1 MKTLVLFLVSL
12 PLVAAPIGP
21 QGVIGTKANPK
32 RVDRLQITK
41 GGVYENYLVDS
52 NWAGGNRVKITADNV
67 TLRNCE
73 IRNASGNG
81 IGVFGKNVLI
91 ENCKIHHLLA
101 GAFKKQTDAHG
112 ITGRWGKILIRNCD
126 IGLISGDC
134 IQFDPDRKSTG
145 RVIIENCRLWTG
157 PLPANAAGFK
167 KGERPGENAVDT
179 KTMPKGERA
188 QLIIRNCIFGGWKQP
203 GQISLMAA
211 LNLKEHIDA
220 TVENCVFFDNE
231 VAFRLRGPTSRK
243 GAWVR
248 IDRCAIYQTQ
258 VGVRAEDTIANLRIH
273 RLGFGKDVKRQ
284 YHTPSCDF
292 GPGYENTRQ
301 FVAPPI
307 EEVIRKGLK

>member
-1 MKTLVLFLVSL
+1 MKTLVLFLISM
-12 PLVAAPIGP
+12 PLLAAPLGP
-21 QGVIGTKANPK
+21 QGIIGTKANPK
-32 RVDRLQITK
+32 RVARLQITK

-52 NWAGGNRVKITADNV
+52 NWVGGNRVKITADNV

-101 GAFKKQTDAHG
+101 GTFKQQADAHG

-145 RVIIENCRLWTG
+145 QVMIENCRLWTG
-157 PLPANAAGFK
+157 PLPADAASFK

-179 KTMPKGERA
+179 KTMSKGERA
-188 QLIIRNCIFGGWKQP
+188 QLIIRNCILAGWKQP

-211 LNLKEHIDA
+211 LNLKENINA
-220 TVENCVFFDNE
+220 TVVNCVFLDNE

-248 IDRCAIYQTQ
+248 IERCAIYRSE
-258 VGVRAEDTIANLRIH
+258 VGVRAEDTIANLKIH

-284 YHTPSCDF
+284 YHTPDCDF
-292 GPGYENTRQ
+292 GPGYENTGQ
-301 FVAPPI
+301 FVAPAI
-307 EEVIRKGLK
+307 EEALRKGLR

>member
-1 MKTLVLFLVSL
+1 MRLLIIFLL
-12 PLVAAPIGP
+12 PAAITAAPIGP
-21 QGVIGTKANPK
+21 VGHVGPKANPK
-32 RVDRLQITK
+32 KVARLQITK
-41 GGVYENYLVDS
+41 PGIYENYLVDS
-52 NWAGGNRVKITADNV
+52 NWASGNRVKISADNV

-91 ENCKIHHLLA
+91 ENCKIHHMLA
-101 GAFKKQTDAHG
+101 GTFKKQTDAHG

-157 PLPANAAGFK
+157 PLPADAAGFK

-211 LNLKEHIDA
+211 LNLKENIDV
-220 TVENCVFFDNE
+220 TVENCVFLDNE
-231 VAFRLRGPTSRK
+231 VAFRLRGPTRRK

-248 IDRCAIYQTQ
+248 IDRCAIYRTQ
-258 VGVRAEDTIANLRIH
+258 VGVRAEDTIANLKIN
-273 RLGFGKDVKRQ
+273 RLGFAKDVKRQ
-284 YHTPSCDF
+284 YHTPGCDF
-292 GPGYENTRQ
+292 GPGYQNIGQ
-301 FVAPPI
+301 FVAPAI
-307 EEVIRKGLK
+307 EEAIRKGLK